1 MLIKFIVVL
10 AALSLATTGINAQT
24 RSLQRGRP
32 GGGRPGGNG
41 GGGNGGGGNGGGGNG
56 GGGNGGGGNGGGG
69 NGGGGNDGG
78 GGNGGGSNG
87 GGGNGGGGNG
97 GGGNG
102 GGGGAVIAVA
112 DVLDYQA
119 ISAEI
124 ESLIRQNPN
133 RGPTIVR
140 LAWHSSGTYDE
151 LTQTGGS
158 DGGTI
163 RFEEELFRTANA
175 GLAPII
181 NVLRP
186 VYTAYAGVGLSY
198 ADLFTLAG
206 GKQPD

>member
-1 MLIKFIVVL
+1 
-10 AALSLATTGINAQT
+10 
-24 RSLQRGRP
+24 
-32 GGGRPGGNG
+32 
-41 GGGNGGGGNGGGGNG
+41 
-56 GGGNGGGGNGGGG
+56 
-69 NGGGGNDGG
+69 
-78 GGNGGGSNG
+78 
-87 GGGNGGGGNG
+87 
-97 GGGNG
+97 
-102 GGGGAVIAVA
+102 
-112 DVLDYQA
+112 VLDYQA

-124 ESLIRQNPN
+124 ESLIQQNPN
-133 RGPTIVR
+133 RGPTMVR
-140 LAWHSSGTYDE
+140 LAWHSAGTYDE

-186 VYTAYAGVGLSY
+186 VYTAYVGVGLSY